1 MTIKSLLSK
10 VVVLACIVLGGCINE
25 SFDTA
30 QGDTDMKGWGLTVP
44 NLEMGSKLPP
54 QQAFNATFDN
64 RTPEQAQ
71 ADQDSGTQASEANQY
86 TVQITINQPPGGRS
100 ANGPPNLRAYINWVT
115 SGVTN
120 TRLITVGDGTSIS
133 GSGSGVS
140 ISLQDVSTSPND
152 PSQAEYEVT
161 IIIVP
166 GTRGSTSSPPILV
179 PLPSEIT
186 LSRGATLDPSNGW
199 TIPSSGAVVVE
210 VPQNAGVQS
219 AYLIPGIDGSY
230 ATPTLLNV
238 TLDDANSNTLASYNP
253 LAVPGF
259 VPLPPQCNQVEIG
272 NQAGALV
279 TYSGVFLYWGIDG

>member
-120 TRLITVGDGTSIS
+120 PRVVTVGDGTSVS

-140 ISLQDVSTSPND
+140 ISLQDVSTSPVY
-152 PSQAEYEVT
+152 PTQAEYEVT

-179 PLPSEIT
+179 PLPSELTVTGTASIT
-186 LSRGATLDPSNGW
+186 TVGWYLPATGAG
-199 TIPSSGAVVVE
+199 TIE
-210 VPQNAGVQS
+210 VDVPEGAGVQS
-219 AYLIPGIDGSY
+219 YHLILGLDTASDVP
-230 ATPTLLNV
+230 AKVVV
-238 TLDDANSNTLASYNP
+238 TAQDVASSVLAQYNA
-253 LAVPGF
+253 LGNNGF
-259 VPLPPQCNQVEIG
+259 VPVIPQTNLITLTNE
-272 NQAGALV
+272 GAADAVGLR
-279 TYSGVFLYWGIDG
+279 LIWGIDG

>member
-120 TRLITVGDGTSIS
+120 PRVVTVGDGTSVS

-140 ISLQDVSTSPND
+140 ISLQDVSTSPVD
-152 PSQAEYEVT
+152 PTQAEYEVT

-179 PLPSEIT
+179 PLPSELTVTGTASIT
-186 LSRGATLDPSNGW
+186 TVGWYLPATGAG
-199 TIPSSGAVVVE
+199 TIE
-210 VPQNAGVQS
+210 VDVPEGAGVQS
-219 AYLIPGIDGSY
+219 YYLILGLDTASDVP
-230 ATPTLLNV
+230 AKVVV
-238 TLDDANSNTLASYNP
+238 TAQDVASSVLAQYNA
-253 LAVPGF
+253 LGNNGF
-259 VPLPPQCNQVEIG
+259 VPVIPQTNLITLTNE
-272 NQAGALV
+272 GAADAVGLR
-279 TYSGVFLYWGIDG
+279 LIWGIDG